1 MIFFLF
7 LFAKVLL
14 VFAAIACHAETICRT
29 LRPDPAALA
38 ARGPVCTE
46 KNNAVRAKL
55 RASVKQET
63 LLNVIDVLVAYDQ
76 SACNWLT
83 ANGKGTPDTY
93 ARAKIAEM
101 NACLVNSRIT
111 EFTFR
116 LVGTVCIGV
125 DATQYRD
132 RYGRVDLEGILSRC
146 LVDDFGT
153 IRATGEWKKITDQ
166 REALGAD
173 LVSVLVSAGS
183 DGFVGM
189 GYALEDNLLDAFST
203 NPATIPSFGDWA
215 YSICSIDVTDD
226 SHSML
231 HEIGHNMGC
240 GHADARVASGAE
252 IDLGPQLYSYSA
264 ASYLW
269 IGDEGFYTIMGY
281 NFGGL
286 RPDGSY
292 NPFDRFTELPYFS
305 SPNLYYGGVALGSES
320 QDNRRTLLNTYA
332 YVAQYR
338 VSQLALGQEPD
349 GGGLP
354 SARTFSTEFRPAKAV
369 NGSLPYVG
377 AVREGDKLVAL
388 LSLKC
393 GKAATT
399 GNRAGT
405 CKVTA
410 TLTGLD
416 GKMIRSKAVDVAC
429 GYDATAVL
437 DIKDRGQLTLTL
449 GGEGFVGTLGP
460 NLTVKTEPV
469 GGAWTNAKSRVD
481 VNFGQGMQSL
491 PEGTLVDLLPT
502 GAGAEPVVLVG
513 GKWNFAR
520 ASTVKW
526 AKPKDASE
534 KELVVD
540 VGTNGEKSNRSG
552 MKLTYVPKKG
562 SFKGSFK
569 VYALAKA
576 GSATKLMQYRV
587 GVTGIVADGVGRGT
601 AVLKRTGGA
610 WDVVVGGE
618 K

>member
-1 MIFFLF
+1 MKSRLVLFARLF
-7 LFAKVLL
+7 LVLT
-14 VFAAIACHAETICRT
+14 AAACDAAATCRT
-29 LRPDPAALA
+29 LRPAPAALA
-38 ARGPVCTE
+38 ARHAAR
-46 KNNAVRAKL
+46 AVNDVAGVKRH
-55 RASVKQET
+55 ASVQRET
-63 LLNVIDVLVAYDQ
+63 LLNVIDVLVAYDR
-76 SACNWLT
+76 SACDWLA
-83 ANGKGTPDTY
+83 ANGKGTPDAY

-101 NACLVNSRIT
+101 NACLARSRIT

-132 RYGRVDLEGILSRC
+132 RYGRVDLEDILSGC
-146 LVDDFGT
+146 LVDDYGT
-153 IRATGEWKKITDQ
+153 IRATGEWKKIPDQ

-173 LVSVLVSAGS
+173 VVSVLVSAGNE
-183 DGFVGM
+183 GFVGM
-189 GYALEDNLLDAFST
+189 GYALEDGQWDAFSA
-203 NPATIPSFGDWA
+203 NPETIPFFGDWA
-215 YSICSIDVTDD
+215 YSICSIGVTDGD
-226 SHSML
+226 LSML

-240 GHADARVASGAE
+240 GHADARVASGEE
-252 IDLGPQLYSYSA
+252 IELGPQLYPYSA

-269 IGDEGFYTIMGY
+269 IGDEGYSTVMGY

-292 NPFDRFTELPYFS
+292 DSLDRFTQLPYFS
-305 SPNLYYGGVALGSES
+305 SPVVYYGGVALGSENH
-320 QDNRRTLLNTYA
+320 DNRRTLLNTYA

-338 VSQLALGQEPD
+338 VSQLPLGQEPEV
-349 GGGLP
+349 GLVP
-354 SARTFSTEFRPAKAV
+354 SAGTFSTEFRPEKAV
-369 NGSLPYVG
+369 NGTLPYIG
-377 AVREGDKLVAL
+377 TVREDDKLVAL

-393 GKAATT
+393 GKAATK
-399 GNRAGT
+399 GSRAGR

-416 GKMIRSKAVDVAC
+416 GKRVKSKAVDVVC

-437 DIKDRGQLTLTL
+437 DIKGWGALALTL

-469 GGAWTNAKSRVD
+469 GGAWTDAKSRVD
-481 VNFGQGMQSL
+481 VNFGQGTQAL

-502 GAGAEPVVLVG
+502 GDGAEPVVLVG

-526 AKPKDASE
+526 VKPRDASE

-540 VGTNGEKSNRSG
+540 VGANGEKSNRSG
-552 MKLTYVPKKG
+552 MKLSYVPKKG
-562 SFKGSFK
+562 TFRGSFK
-569 VYALAKA
+569 VYALATA
-576 GSATKLMQYRV
+576 GSATKLMKYRV
-587 GVTGIVADGVGRGT
+587 GVTGIVAGGVGRGT
-601 AVLKRTGGA
+601 AVLKRTGGK
-610 WDVVVGGE
+610 WDVVVDGE

>member
-1 MIFFLF
+1 MKSRLVSFARLF
-7 LFAKVLL
+7 LVLT
-14 VFAAIACHAETICRT
+14 AAACSAAATCRT

-38 ARGPVCTE
+38 ARRAARTA
-46 KNNAVRAKL
+46 NAAAGVRL
-55 RASVKQET
+55 RASVKSET
-63 LLNVIDVLVAYDQ
+63 QLNVIDVLVAYDR
-76 SACNWLT
+76 SACNWLA
-83 ANGKGTPDTY
+83 ANGKGTPDAY

-101 NACLVNSRIT
+101 NACLTNSRIT
-111 EFTFR
+111 AFTFR

-132 RYGRVDLEGILSRC
+132 RYGSVDLEAILAEC
-146 LVDDFGT
+146 LVDAYGNV
-153 IRATGEWKKITDQ
+153 RATGEWKKITDQ

-173 LVSVLVSAGS
+173 VVSMLVSAG
-183 DGFVGM
+183 DEGVVGM
-189 GYALEDNLLDAFST
+189 GYSLEDSLWEAFST
-203 NPATIPSFGDWA
+203 NPETIPLFGDWA
-215 YSICSIDVTDD
+215 YSICSIDITDGD
-226 SHSML
+226 HSML

-252 IDLGPQLYSYSA
+252 MDLGPQLYSYSS

-269 IGDEGFYTIMGY
+269 IGGEGFYTIMGY

-305 SPNLYYGGVALGSES
+305 SPNLYYRGVALGSKDH
-320 QDNRRTLLNTYA
+320 DNRRTLLNTYA

-338 VSQLALGQEPD
+338 VSQLPRGQDPD
-349 GGGLP
+349 VGPLP
-354 SARTFSTEFRPAKAV
+354 PAGTFSTEFRPAKAV
-369 NGSLPYVG
+369 NGASPYVG

-393 GKAATT
+393 GKTATT
-399 GNRAGT
+399 GSRAGK

-410 TLTGLD
+410 MLTGLD
-416 GKMIRSKAVDVAC
+416 GKTIRSKAVDVVC

-437 DIKDRGQLTLTL
+437 DIKGWGALVLTL

-481 VNFGQGMQSL
+481 VDFGQGMQSL

-502 GAGAEPVVLVG
+502 GNGAEPVVPVG
-513 GKWNFAR
+513 GKWNFAK

-526 AKPKDASE
+526 AKPSDASE

-540 VGTNGEKSNRSG
+540 VGKNGEKANRSG

-562 SFKGSFK
+562 TFKGSFK
-569 VYALAKA
+569 VYALATA
-576 GSATKLMQYRV
+576 GSATKLTKYRV
-587 GVTGIVADGVGRGT
+587 GVTGIVAGGVGRGT
-601 AVLKRTGGA
+601 AVLKKTGGK
-610 WDVVVGGE
+610 WDVVVDGE